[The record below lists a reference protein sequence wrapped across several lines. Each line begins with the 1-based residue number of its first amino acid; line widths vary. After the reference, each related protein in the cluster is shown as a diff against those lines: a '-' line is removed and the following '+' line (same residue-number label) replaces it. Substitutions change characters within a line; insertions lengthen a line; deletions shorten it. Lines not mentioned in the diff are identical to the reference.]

1 MFFIANNL
9 KIWVYHERIYILG
22 IDYLVLD
29 VAVWNRYVLLLY
41 DNKGCILYIPLDV
54 KSKIS
59 SARWRNIQM
68 ANKFSK
74 NDEAVSAVIGVIL
87 MVAITVI
94 LAAVIAAF
102 VFGMGSSIKKTYT
115 VSYTIERSTSAT
127 GGIIITNMGGP
138 DVNKLT
144 SISVTAAGSAALTV
158 SGAIPVTTNTDL
170 IVVGNSVTVTGTA
183 TPTHVIVTGKFN
195 DGSVQVLSTADV

>member
-1 MFFIANNL
+1 MIIKKGDLYNLLGIDKYIPVSLKNRYFMFFIANNL

-41 DNKGCILYIPLDV
+41 DNKGCILYIPLGV

-115 VSYTIERSTSAT
+115 VSFTIDRSTSLRVPLLLL
-127 GGIIITNMGGP
+127 IWVDQM
-138 DVNKLT
+138 LT
-144 SISVTAAGSAALTV
+144 S
-158 SGAIPVTTNTDL
+158 
-170 IVVGNSVTVTGTA
+170 
-183 TPTHVIVTGKFN
+183 
-195 DGSVQVLSTADV
+195 

>member
-29 VAVWNRYVLLLY
+29 VAVWNRYVLLLF
-41 DNKGCILYIPLDV
+41 DNKGCILYIPLGV
-54 KSKIS
+54 KSQVS

-102 VFGMGSSIKKTYT
+102 VFGMGSSIKKTYI
-115 VSYTIERSTSAT
+115 VSFTIDRTAS
-127 GGIIITNMGGP
+127 GDIVVTNTGGP
-138 DVNKLT
+138 DVNNLQ
-144 SISVTAAGSAALTV
+144 SIPTV
-158 SGAIPVTTNTDL
+158 SYSGAT
-170 IVVGNSVTVTGTA
+170 SGTA
-183 TPTHVIVTGKFN
+183 C
-195 DGSVQVLSTADV
+195 